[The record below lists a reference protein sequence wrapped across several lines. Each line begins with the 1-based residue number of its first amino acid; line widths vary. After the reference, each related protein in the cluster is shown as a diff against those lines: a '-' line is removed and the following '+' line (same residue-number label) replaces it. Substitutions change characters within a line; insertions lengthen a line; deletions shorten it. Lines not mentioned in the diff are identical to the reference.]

1 MDFLSGTCCYLPAHF
16 WSAKIASTALAL
28 CKKIQSKLLPFSLTF
43 HFDGGGQNDDEVPA
57 TRGRGP
63 LPRTWNLL
71 ATPRFFFFSFFRHF
85 CFYRVPKAA
94 QEFLSLP
101 QIARKKCQADRKLC
115 KVS

>member
-71 ATPRFFFFSFFRHF
+71 ASPRFFFF
-85 CFYRVPKAA
+85 
-94 QEFLSLP
+94 
-101 QIARKKCQADRKLC
+101 
-115 KVS
+115 